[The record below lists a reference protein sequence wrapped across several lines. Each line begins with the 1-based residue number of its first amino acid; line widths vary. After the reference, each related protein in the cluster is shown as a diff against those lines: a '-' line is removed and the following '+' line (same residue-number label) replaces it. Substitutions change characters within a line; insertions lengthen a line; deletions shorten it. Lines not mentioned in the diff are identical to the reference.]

1 MPFESPAHTS
11 NFASR
16 SALIASLESQ
26 LATAR
31 TELSDLYKAHS
42 QTTARLLTL
51 SDQSHAHTALTQQ
64 LAALSR
70 REKDLRDASGE
81 KDRVVEMLQD
91 ELRTLSLE
99 LGQVEMRND
108 DLKRDNAALLKRWL
122 DRARDEAERV
132 NEANRYVEE
141 VEERRRASEAS
152 GGPASP
158 SPPS

>member
-1 MPFESPAHTS
+1 
-11 NFASR
+11 
-16 SALIASLESQ
+16 
-26 LATAR
+26 
-31 TELSDLYKAHS
+31 
-42 QTTARLLTL
+42 
-51 SDQSHAHTALTQQ
+51 
-64 LAALSR
+64 
-70 REKDLRDASGE
+70 
-81 KDRVVEMLQD
+81 MLQD

-141 VEERRRASEAS
+141 VEERRRASGAS
-152 GGPASP
+152 AGPASP